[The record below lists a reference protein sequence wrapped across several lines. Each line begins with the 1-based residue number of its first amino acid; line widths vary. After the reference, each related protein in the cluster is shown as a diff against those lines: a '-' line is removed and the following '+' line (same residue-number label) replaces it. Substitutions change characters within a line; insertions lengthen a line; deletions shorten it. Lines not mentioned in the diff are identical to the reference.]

1 MEITE
6 NKLKEILIEQRQEFQ
21 RSTENALESNRK
33 EYQHFMGIVKE
44 ELQTSIQV
52 IGEQYQ
58 GIKDD
63 IKTLKEDV
71 SDIKDDVALM
81 KNDIQSIKS
90 SLKKKV
96 DYDEF
101 EELSRRVTLLESRSK
116 K

>member
-1 MEITE
+1 MEINE
-6 NKLKEILIEQRQEFQ
+6 GKLKEILTEQR
-21 RSTENALESNRK
+21 N
-33 EYQHFMGIVKE
+33 EYLHFMGIMKE
-44 ELQTSIQV
+44 EIQSNIQM

-63 IKTLKEDV
+63 IT
-71 SDIKDDVALM
+71 SIKDDITDL
-81 KNDIQSIKS
+81 NDTVTIIQTDISFIKS

-101 EELSRRVTLLESRSK
+101 EELTKRVALLEARAK